1 MKMEAPAEFK
11 NWLPLFNY
19 LQLLLYT
26 VSEILIKEDRKIR
39 HVLIPIKKTFM
50 LTKHSSSQ
58 QRLDQQFYVLTLNFE
73 MPLVAYF

>member
-58 QRLDQQFYVLTLNFE
+58 QRLDQPFYVLTLNFE